1 MYGRGGWMKG
11 YVWEGMVD
19 ERICM
24 WGGGIFLIIFLY
36 SFPILGKKTYF
47 I

>member
-1 MYGRGGWMKG
+1 MKG
-11 YVWEGMVD
+11 YEWEGRMD

-24 WGGGIFLIIFLY
+24 YVWGGGGFLIIFLY

>member
-11 YVWEGMVD
+11 YVWEGRMD

-24 WGGGIFLIIFLY
+24 GGDG
-36 SFPILGKKTYF
+36 G
-47 I
+47 